1 MLLFTQIRWR
11 VEKED
16 ILGWNTLRTKPQKK
30 CVCVNIMEEEEKIRH
45 QDIHTEIERA
55 CVANMYNEQCGNNR
69 KTRTAQ

>member
-1 MLLFTQIRWR
+1 MACRKR
-11 VEKED
+11 RH
-16 ILGWNTLRTKPQKK
+16 LRLEHIANQTAKK
-30 CVCVNIMEEEEKIRH
+30 CVCVNIVEEEEQIRH